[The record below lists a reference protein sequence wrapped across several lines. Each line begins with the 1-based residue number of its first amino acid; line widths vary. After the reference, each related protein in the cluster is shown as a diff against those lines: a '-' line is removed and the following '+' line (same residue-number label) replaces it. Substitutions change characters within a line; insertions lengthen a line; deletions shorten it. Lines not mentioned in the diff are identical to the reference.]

1 MSRRKQ
7 SKPRQIKRALGEME
21 EGTGGLLEDD
31 CLSEKEGSASDH
43 EGSLEGDSAG
53 SPCSEQAESKE
64 ENLDESD
71 KPQTPETEL
80 WTGPDELELLT
91 SQAESKVCA
100 KHGIPGGVF
109 WGPFPGNIH
118 SEPPSPGLT
127 EPLNPPVTL
136 ILQDDTC
143 WLAKLSLVPGEG
155 DANSVI
161 YKKDDSIWCKTTK
174 PLSEGDALKAF
185 VMAEPMGIPNHTGK
199 IEGGE
204 SAAPVA
210 LPSEIQLLPQ
220 QAGMAAIL
228 ATAVVNKD
236 VFPCKDCGIW
246 YRSERNL
253 QAHLMYYCASRQ
265 NSTSPTLDEKPK
277 DAYPNER
284 ICPFPQC
291 QKSCPSA
298 SSLEIH
304 MRSHSGERPFVCLIC
319 LSAFT
324 TKANCE
330 RHLKVHTDTLNGV
343 CHSCGFIST
352 TRDILYS
359 HLVTNHMICQPG
371 SKGEVYS
378 PGPTIPASTTK
389 PMAPGLSSPGSSSA
403 LKCSF
408 CGYVAN
414 CLTSLQQHVTLH
426 SPTATALPNSELK
439 AVQQSPPETPAKSP
453 LQDAR
458 GSPAED
464 AGSGSPPQEKSP
476 AASWLDGAPPVQ
488 IKEEPLD
495 EGEDPQGA
503 PQEEVAPE
511 PEAEMDASSRVPS
524 PHSLHSVKVKSEIT
538 SPTPGSS
545 PVPSELGASTS
556 GGTVFLPQY
565 LFGHEA
571 SVLPQASEIL
581 AKMSELVHSRLKQ
594 GHGGVPPTLFPGTPM
609 PKGATCF
616 ECEITFNNI
625 NNYYVHKR
633 LYCSSRRLAEESPSV
648 LRKAKTAPATAPK
661 GPTTTG
667 PRLSPGESSAAQ
679 EGELEG
685 NATPPALEIK
695 QEVKVEEGAA
705 KASPSPETDGT
716 GRISEGSPS
725 PGASS
730 VEEPEDDPNRTVC
743 EACNIRFSRHETYMV
758 HKRYYCAS
766 RHDPPLRRSSAAG
779 KLPFLPQPIR
789 TRKRRK
795 LYEIHNASSQLG
807 AAPEV
812 PRPEAPPVVPALIS
826 VVKATP
832 SPSSSPDAEGP
843 IDLSKKPR
851 LSSGSRVLPASLLP
865 LADYHE
871 CTACRISFH
880 TLDSYL
886 AHKKYY
892 CPATPLQTSTIEQLQ
907 KIKGAAPAPRKAQD
921 SPERRAEE
929 PEGVSIKVER
939 VVPSLSP
946 VAAPA
951 SFPAVEPLQ
960 QQQRYLEGKAQH
972 LAGAKVPLAVC
983 PYCPI
988 NGTVKGD
995 LVEHF
1000 RNTHGLFVT
1009 KTAAGSTLIEA
1020 TRTLADGSP
1029 LPSLPAT
1036 SPPQPAPRLPKDS
1049 FNGKEA
1055 PVPPLSN
1062 GSPQPTASPQPL
1074 LPLSP
1079 SVPLPLSPLPE
1090 ALPSA
1095 PPSGYTDKGA
1105 QTPSGKGP
1113 PTPVANGSH
1122 RYCRLCNIKFSSL
1135 STFIAHKKYYCS
1147 SHAAEHIK

>member
-1 MSRRKQ
+1 MRSEAGFGVSDP
-7 SKPRQIKRALGEME
+7 SKRVFPRQSREHPWAFCNLGLFGWVDRATCQFLGR
-21 EGTGGLLEDD
+21 
-31 CLSEKEGSASDH
+31 
-43 EGSLEGDSAG
+43 SLGWVSLGWAPGQVRWAD
-53 SPCSEQAESKE
+53 PRCY
-64 ENLDESD
+64 NLRV
-71 KPQTPETEL
+71 TPEDHRHSGGAWYT
-80 WTGPDELELLT
+80 DELELLT

-100 KHGIPGGVF
+100 KHSIPGGMF

-127 EPLNPPVTL
+127 EPLNLPVTL

-143 WLAKLSLVPGEG
+143 WLAKLSLVPSEG

-185 VMAEPMGIPNHTGK
+185 VMAEPVGIPNHAEKT
-199 IEGGE
+199 ESGE
-204 SAAPVA
+204 SAPPVA

-265 NSTSPTLDEKPK
+265 NAASPALDEKPK

-330 RHLKVHTDTLNGV
+330 RHLKVHTDTLNG
-343 CHSCGFIST
+343 
-352 TRDILYS
+352 
-359 HLVTNHMICQPG
+359 
-371 SKGEVYS
+371 
-378 PGPTIPASTTK
+378 
-389 PMAPGLSSPGSSSA
+389 LSSPGSSSA
-403 LKCSF
+403 FKCSF

-414 CLTSLQQHVTLH
+414 CLTSLQQHVVLH
-426 SPTATALPNSELK
+426 STATTALPNSEPK
-439 AVQQSPPETPAKSP
+439 AVQQSPPEAPAKSP
-453 LQDAR
+453 LQEVK
-458 GSPAED
+458 GSPAEE
-464 AGSGSPPQEKSP
+464 ARTGSPSQGKSP
-476 AASWLDGAPPVQ
+476 NCVDGAPSVQ
-488 IKEEPLD
+488 IKEEPLE
-495 EGEDPQGA
+495 EGESPQGA
-503 PQEEVAPE
+503 PQEEAAPE
-511 PEAEMDASSRVPS
+511 PEAELDASSRVPS

-565 LFGHEA
+565 MFGHEA
-571 SVLPQASEIL
+571 TMMPQASEIL

-594 GHGGVPPTLFPGTPM
+594 GHGGVPPALFPGTPV

-633 LYCSSRRLAEESPSV
+633 LYCSSRRLAEESPTA
-648 LRKAKTAPATAPK
+648 LRKAKMSPATAPK
-661 GPTTTG
+661 GPSAAG
-667 PRLSPGESSAAQ
+667 ACLSPGESSAAQ
-679 EGELEG
+679 EGEPEG
-685 NATPPALEIK
+685 NATPPTLEIK
-695 QEVKVEEGAA
+695 QEVKMEEGGA

-725 PGASS
+725 PGTSS
-730 VEEPEDDPNRTVC
+730 VEEPEDDPNRTIC

-766 RHDPPLRRSSAAG
+766 RHDPPLRRTSAAG

-812 PRPEAPPVVPALIS
+812 PRPEASPVVPALIS

-851 LSSGSRVLPASLLP
+851 LHSGSRVLPASLRP

-880 TLDSYL
+880 SLDSYL

-892 CPATPLQTSTIEQLQ
+892 CPATPLQPSTMEQLQ
-907 KIKGAAPAPRKAQD
+907 KIKGATPALLKPQE
-921 SPERRAEE
+921 SPGGRAEE
-929 PEGVSIKVER
+929 PEGVAIKVEK
-939 VVPSLSP
+939 VAPSLSP

-951 SFPAVEPLQ
+951 SFSAVEPL

-1009 KTAAGSTLIEA
+1009 KTAAGPTLIEA

-1029 LPSLPAT
+1029 LPSLPGT

-1062 GSPQPTASPQPL
+1062 GSPRPTPSPQPL

-1090 ALPSA
+1090 TLPST
-1095 PPSGYTDKGA
+1095 PPPGYTDKGA
-1105 QTPSGKGP
+1105 QTPSGKGL

>member
-1 MSRRKQ
+1 
-7 SKPRQIKRALGEME
+7 
-21 EGTGGLLEDD
+21 
-31 CLSEKEGSASDH
+31 
-43 EGSLEGDSAG
+43 
-53 SPCSEQAESKE
+53 
-64 ENLDESD
+64 
-71 KPQTPETEL
+71 
-80 WTGPDELELLT
+80 
-91 SQAESKVCA
+91 
-100 KHGIPGGVF
+100 
-109 WGPFPGNIH
+109 
-118 SEPPSPGLT
+118 
-127 EPLNPPVTL
+127 
-136 ILQDDTC
+136 
-143 WLAKLSLVPGEG
+143 
-155 DANSVI
+155 
-161 YKKDDSIWCKTTK
+161 
-174 PLSEGDALKAF
+174 
-185 VMAEPMGIPNHTGK
+185 
-199 IEGGE
+199 
-204 SAAPVA
+204 
-210 LPSEIQLLPQ
+210 
-220 QAGMAAIL
+220 
-228 ATAVVNKD
+228 
-236 VFPCKDCGIW
+236 
-246 YRSERNL
+246 
-253 QAHLMYYCASRQ
+253 
-265 NSTSPTLDEKPK
+265 
-277 DAYPNER
+277 
-284 ICPFPQC
+284 
-291 QKSCPSA
+291 
-298 SSLEIH
+298 
-304 MRSHSGERPFVCLIC
+304 
-319 LSAFT
+319 
-324 TKANCE
+324 
-330 RHLKVHTDTLNGV
+330 
-343 CHSCGFIST
+343 
-352 TRDILYS
+352 
-359 HLVTNHMICQPG
+359 
-371 SKGEVYS
+371 
-378 PGPTIPASTTK
+378 
-389 PMAPGLSSPGSSSA
+389 LSSPGSSSV

-414 CLTSLQQHVTLH
+414 CLTSLQQHVVLH
-426 SPTATALPNSELK
+426 SPAATALPNAELK

-458 GSPAED
+458 RSPAED
-464 AGSGSPPQEKSP
+464 AGNGSPPQDKSP
-476 AASWLDGAPPVQ
+476 AASWLEGAPTVQ

-503 PQEEVAPE
+503 PQEEAAPE
-511 PEAEMDASSRVPS
+511 PEAEVDASSRVPS

-556 GGTVFLPQY
+556 GGTIFLPQY
-565 LFGHEA
+565 VFGHEA

-594 GHGGVPPTLFPGTPM
+594 GHGGVPPALFPGTPL

-648 LRKAKTAPATAPK
+648 LRKAKTAPAMAPK
-661 GPTTTG
+661 GLSTAG

-679 EGELEG
+679 EGEPEG
-685 NATPPALEIK
+685 NATLPALEIK
-695 QEVKVEEGAA
+695 QEVKVEEGGA

-725 PGASS
+725 PGANS

-766 RHDPPLRRSSAAG
+766 RHDPPLRRSSVAG

-795 LYEIHNASSQLG
+795 LYEIHGASSHLG
-807 AAPEV
+807 AAPEA
-812 PRPEAPPVVPALIS
+812 PRPEASPVVPALIS
-826 VVKATP
+826 MVKASP

-892 CPATPLQTSTIEQLQ
+892 CPATPLQTSTLEQLQ
-907 KIKGAAPAPRKAQD
+907 KIKGAAPAPLKAQG
-921 SPERRAEE
+921 SPEGRAEE
-929 PEGVSIKVER
+929 AEGVAIKVEKGG
-939 VVPSLSP
+939 PSLSP

-951 SFPAVEPLQ
+951 GFPAVEPLQ
-960 QQQRYLEGKAQH
+960 QQQQQHYLEGKAQH
-972 LAGAKVPLAVC
+972 LAGAKVPLTVC

-1009 KTAAGSTLIEA
+1009 KTTAAGPTLIEA

-1062 GSPQPTASPQPL
+1062 GSPRPTASPQPL

-1079 SVPLPLSPLPE
+1079 SAPLPLSPLPE
-1090 ALPSA
+1090 ALPSPLWVYGQRCTDPFRQRAAHPRGQRQPPLLPPVQHQVQQPVHLHCPQEVLLLIARGRAHQVAHQPCLSLA
-1095 PPSGYTDKGA
+1095 PEQHRPSWECRPLASHG
-1105 QTPSGKGP
+1105 SGGHCQ
-1113 PTPVANGSH
+1113 PT
-1122 RYCRLCNIKFSSL
+1122 
-1135 STFIAHKKYYCS
+1135 
-1147 SHAAEHIK
+1147 

>member
-1 MSRRKQ
+1 MGKENRGWMT
-7 SKPRQIKRALGEME
+7 L
-21 EGTGGLLEDD
+21 
-31 CLSEKEGSASDH
+31 CLKMRGSHNCVDF
-43 EGSLEGDSAG
+43 
-53 SPCSEQAESKE
+53 SP
-64 ENLDESD
+64 
-71 KPQTPETEL
+71 P
-80 WTGPDELELLT
+80 
-91 SQAESKVCA
+91 
-100 KHGIPGGVF
+100 
-109 WGPFPGNIH
+109 PFP
-118 SEPPSPGLT
+118 
-127 EPLNPPVTL
+127 
-136 ILQDDTC
+136 
-143 WLAKLSLVPGEG
+143 
-155 DANSVI
+155 
-161 YKKDDSIWCKTTK
+161 DDSIWCKTTR
-174 PLSEGDALKAF
+174 PLSEGDALKAY
-185 VMAEPMGIPNHTGK
+185 VMAEPMGFPNHSGK
-199 IEGGE
+199 IEGGD
-204 SAAPVA
+204 ATPPVA

-265 NSTSPTLDEKPK
+265 STTSPALDEKPK

-304 MRSHSGERPFVCLIC
+304 MRSHSGKSC
-319 LSAFT
+319 AFP
-324 TKANCE
+324 
-330 RHLKVHTDTLNGV
+330 G
-343 CHSCGFIST
+343 G
-352 TRDILYS
+352 TRL
-359 HLVTNHMICQPG
+359 G
-371 SKGEVYS
+371 G
-378 PGPTIPASTTK
+378 G
-389 PMAPGLSSPGSSSA
+389 
-403 LKCSF
+403 CSF

-414 CLTSLQQHVTLH
+414 CLTSLQQHVVLH
-426 SPTATALPNSELK
+426 SPAATALPNAELK

-458 GSPAED
+458 RSPAED
-464 AGSGSPPQEKSP
+464 AGNGSPPQDKSP
-476 AASWLDGAPPVQ
+476 AASWLEGAPTVQ

-503 PQEEVAPE
+503 PQEEAAPE
-511 PEAEMDASSRVPS
+511 PEAEVDASSRVPS

-556 GGTVFLPQY
+556 GGTIFLPQY
-565 LFGHEA
+565 VFGHEA

-594 GHGGVPPTLFPGTPM
+594 GHGGVPPALFPGTPL

-648 LRKAKTAPATAPK
+648 LRKAKTAPAMAPK
-661 GPTTTG
+661 GLSTAG

-679 EGELEG
+679 EGEPEG
-685 NATPPALEIK
+685 NATLPALEIK
-695 QEVKVEEGAA
+695 QEVKVEEGGA

-725 PGASS
+725 PGANS

-766 RHDPPLRRSSAAG
+766 RHDPPLRRSSVAG

-795 LYEIHNASSQLG
+795 LYEIHGASSHLG
-807 AAPEV
+807 AAPEA
-812 PRPEAPPVVPALIS
+812 PRPEASPVVPALIS
-826 VVKATP
+826 MVKASP

-892 CPATPLQTSTIEQLQ
+892 CPATPLQTSTLEQLQ
-907 KIKGAAPAPRKAQD
+907 KIKGAAPAPLKAQG
-921 SPERRAEE
+921 SPEGRAEE
-929 PEGVSIKVER
+929 AEGVAIKVEKGG
-939 VVPSLSP
+939 PSLSP

-951 SFPAVEPLQ
+951 AALPGGQSPAPGCP
-960 QQQRYLEGKAQH
+960 RTASTAKRH
-972 LAGAKVPLAVC
+972 LSLPCPMGALDPRL
-983 PYCPI
+983 
-988 NGTVKGD
+988 
-995 LVEHF
+995 
-1000 RNTHGLFVT
+1000 
-1009 KTAAGSTLIEA
+1009 
-1020 TRTLADGSP
+1020 
-1029 LPSLPAT
+1029 LPSLSCP
-1036 SPPQPAPRLPKDS
+1036 S
-1049 FNGKEA
+1049 
-1055 PVPPLSN
+1055 
-1062 GSPQPTASPQPL
+1062 PL
-1074 LPLSP
+1074 LPHCPSP
-1079 SVPLPLSPLPE
+1079 PCLRPSP
-1090 ALPSA
+1090 A
-1095 PPSGYTDKGA
+1095 PSGYTDKGA
-1105 QTPSGKGP
+1105 LTPSGKGL

>member
-1 MSRRKQ
+1 M
-7 SKPRQIKRALGEME
+7 
-21 EGTGGLLEDD
+21 
-31 CLSEKEGSASDH
+31 
-43 EGSLEGDSAG
+43 
-53 SPCSEQAESKE
+53 
-64 ENLDESD
+64 N
-71 KPQTPETEL
+71 
-80 WTGPDELELLT
+80 
-91 SQAESKVCA
+91 
-100 KHGIPGGVF
+100 PGGVPIPSLQRICGENLSIS
-109 WGPFPGNIH
+109 WSVYNGGLPNQAGSKCPGQTLR
-118 SEPPSPGLT
+118 PCQ
-127 EPLNPPVTL
+127 LNLILQWWQLNLPVTL

-185 VMAEPMGIPNHTGK
+185 VMAEPVGIPNHAEKT
-199 IEGGE
+199 E
-204 SAAPVA
+204 
-210 LPSEIQLLPQ
+210 
-220 QAGMAAIL
+220 
-228 ATAVVNKD
+228 KD

-265 NSTSPTLDEKPK
+265 NAASPALDEKPK

-389 PMAPGLSSPGSSSA
+389 PMALGLSSPSLSSA
-403 LKCSF
+403 FKCSF

-414 CLTSLQQHVTLH
+414 CLTSLQQHVVLH
-426 SPTATALPNSELK
+426 STAMTALPNSEPK
-439 AVQQSPPETPAKSP
+439 AVQQSPPEAPAKSP
-453 LQDAR
+453 LQEVR
-458 GSPAED
+458 GSPAEE
-464 AGSGSPPQEKSP
+464 ARTGSPSQGKSP
-476 AASWLDGAPPVQ
+476 NWVDGAPSVQ

-495 EGEDPQGA
+495 EGESPQGA
-503 PQEEVAPE
+503 PQEEAAPE
-511 PEAEMDASSRVPS
+511 PEAELDASSRVPS

-565 LFGHEA
+565 MFGHEA
-571 SVLPQASEIL
+571 TMMPQASEIL

-594 GHGGVPPTLFPGTPM
+594 GHGGVPPALFPGTPV

-633 LYCSSRRLAEESPSV
+633 LYCSSRRLAEESPTA
-648 LRKAKTAPATAPK
+648 LRKAKMSPATAPK
-661 GPTTTG
+661 GPSAAG
-667 PRLSPGESSAAQ
+667 ACLSPGESSAAQ
-679 EGELEG
+679 EGEPEG
-685 NATPPALEIK
+685 NATPPTLEIK
-695 QEVKVEEGAA
+695 QEVKMEEGGA

-725 PGASS
+725 PGTSS
-730 VEEPEDDPNRTVC
+730 VEEPEDDPNRTIC

-766 RHDPPLRRSSAAG
+766 RHDPPLRRTSVAG
-779 KLPFLPQPIR
+779 KLPFHPQPIR

-812 PRPEAPPVVPALIS
+812 PRPEASPVVPALIS

-851 LSSGSRVLPASLLP
+851 LHSGSRVLPASLLP

-880 TLDSYL
+880 SLDSYL

-892 CPATPLQTSTIEQLQ
+892 CPATPLQPSTMEQLQ
-907 KIKGAAPAPRKAQD
+907 KIKGATPALLKPQE
-921 SPERRAEE
+921 SPEGRAEE
-929 PEGVSIKVER
+929 PEGVAIKVEK
-939 VVPSLSP
+939 VAPSLSP

-951 SFPAVEPLQ
+951 SFSAVEPL

-1009 KTAAGSTLIEA
+1009 KTAAGPTLIEA

-1062 GSPQPTASPQPL
+1062 GSPRPTPSPQPL

-1090 ALPSA
+1090 TLPST
-1095 PPSGYTDKGA
+1095 PPPGYTDKGA
-1105 QTPSGKGP
+1105 QTPSGKGL